1 MKYYDVALWRWWP
14 ARWPDVTE
22 VVEEFSPGLAVFALM
37 RRSGLHYV
45 EKAVVVEVVR
55 RIDAEVPGSSIQ
67 CWRGV
72 APIKRFSHLLC
83 PREEVL
89 VDD

>member
-1 MKYYDVALWRWWP
+1 MKSYDVALWRWWP
-14 ARWPDVTE
+14 SKWPDYTE

-37 RRSGLHYV
+37 RRVGLRYV

-55 RIDAEVPGSSIQ
+55 RPEHEVPGSPLR

-72 APIKRFSHLLC
+72 APIKRFVHVVC
-83 PREEVL
+83 PREEAC